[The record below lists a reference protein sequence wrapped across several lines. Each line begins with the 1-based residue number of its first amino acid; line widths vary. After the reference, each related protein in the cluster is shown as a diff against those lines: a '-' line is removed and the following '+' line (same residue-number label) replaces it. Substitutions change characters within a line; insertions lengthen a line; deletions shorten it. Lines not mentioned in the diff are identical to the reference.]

1 MNNDNNYNNPSHT
14 FCIYSAF
21 RKFHLISAQ
30 KMLLVGRCAICQQ
43 SNKPQG
49 KQCTVMTCPNT
60 KASLLVSVNYSI
72 SCQPCGFMRQHPVAG
87 NTRVVS
93 ISRKV
98 HRGRNFL
105 LARVEHSV
113 LTHHALSS
121 NQKVSFSYSN
131 VKSAADW
138 ISAITWIVRFS
149 CISDFDWLVSKLT
162 TDRSGQNF
170 RPCDGQVLAFSGRF
184 ATSYWRPF
192 FPWECCSG
200 VWKEKLTTLNTWRV
214 GWDGVQ
220 LLYRVVLIKTFVHW
234 LIVFSFPTDEL
245 YLAQVISKRAH
256 AKIV

>member
-30 KMLLVGRCAICQQ
+30 KMLSVGRCAICQQ

-87 NTRVVS
+87 NTRVDS
-93 ISRKV
+93 LSRKV

-113 LTHHALSS
+113 LTHYALSS
-121 NQKVSFSYSN
+121 NQKVSFNYSN
-131 VKSAADW
+131 VELAADW

-162 TDRSGQNF
+162 NEYVRTKFQAMWWTRPRLF
-170 RPCDGQVLAFSGRF
+170 RTFCHLLLAPFLPLRVLLRRLKRKIDHSEYVEG
-184 ATSYWRPF
+184 
-192 FPWECCSG
+192 G
-200 VWKEKLTTLNTWRV
+200 V
-214 GWDGVQ
+214 GWGTASVSSSS
-220 LLYRVVLIKTFVHW
+220 H
-234 LIVFSFPTDEL
+234 
-245 YLAQVISKRAH
+245 
-256 AKIV
+256 